1 MSQFDINSIIKVSN
15 CLNITENKTFKQRL
29 YKKYLD
35 LKLTNKMYNKQN
47 RFKIFAIIFL
57 IIVLP

>member
-15 CLNITENKTFKQRL
+15 CLNTSENKSFKQGL

-35 LKLTNKMYNKQN
+35 LKLSNKMYNKQN

-57 IIVLP
+57 IVILP